1 MKLLLRCGFWVV
13 VAVQLLLT
21 DFVLL
26 VYSWVTFS
34 FGRPNFWQS
43 LLHMNQ
49 GPSSLSPV
57 QWMLF
62 AVCFAGFLVVVGCR
76 IPEGRMGLGVSLLH
90 PSARTLLERF
100 GFERVNLEV
109 RRYDKAY
116 ESLVYRAAH

>member
-1 MKLLLRCGFWVV
+1 MIQIGRFAFWVV

-49 GPSSLSPV
+49 GPSTLSTV

-62 AVCFAGFLVVVGCR
+62 AVCFAGFLVVVGLGAVALHVDRSWR
-76 IPEGRMGLGVSLLH
+76 IFEELAM
-90 PSARTLLERF
+90 RF
-100 GFERVNLEV
+100 EPTTFLS
-109 RRYDKAY
+109 DDADFTAY
-116 ESLVYRAAH
+116 ESLVYGCVRD

>member
-49 GPSSLSPV
+49 GPSTLSPV

-62 AVCFAGFLVVVGCR
+62 GACFAGFLELIGCR
-76 IPEGRMGLGVSLLH
+76 IPEGRMGLGVSLLD
-90 PSARTLLERF
+90 PNARTLLESF
-100 GFERVNLEV
+100 GFERVDLEV
-109 RRYDKAY
+109 RRYDKTY